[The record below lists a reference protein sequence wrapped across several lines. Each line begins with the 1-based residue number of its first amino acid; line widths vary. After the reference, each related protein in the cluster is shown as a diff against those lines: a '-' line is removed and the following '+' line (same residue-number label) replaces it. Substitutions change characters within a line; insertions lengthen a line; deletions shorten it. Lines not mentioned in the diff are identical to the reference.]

1 MNDLV
6 QIEKHEGG
14 GDQLPHE
21 PTCAISNFS
30 GQDRPTWDLYSTCI
44 HCGLCLNHCPTY
56 RVLGTEMDSPR
67 GRIYQVLQVDEG
79 RLPIAESFVTHID
92 RCLGCVA
99 CETACP
105 SGVQYGRI
113 VERAR
118 AQIETHYRRPAM
130 ERFVRWLFYEKLLK
144 DFHRLAQAARLLR
157 FYQQSPLQ
165 GWVRKSRL
173 LKLLGMEDVERL
185 SPHIDPEFFF
195 EEIGMLIPASG
206 EVRARVGFH
215 AGCIANVAFSRLN
228 YATIRL
234 LSMNGV
240 EVYVTPRQRC
250 CGALHSHAGYR
261 EDARKLAR
269 KNIDTFLDGS
279 QHYDAILTNAAGCGS
294 TLKEYDDLL
303 ADDPEYA
310 ERSREFTSKVK
321 DVTEFLA
328 GLGLREPQKKLSEK
342 VTYQDPCHLAH
353 AQKVRSAPRELL
365 KAVGAEIIELP
376 HWDQCCGSA
385 GTYNVAQNE
394 LSMKILDAK
403 MDDVRTVAASISTVV
418 TANVGCMLQ
427 LRAGMEKNGLN
438 LPVKHVIEVLNEC
451 YY

>member
-1 MNDLV
+1 MTDFV
-6 QIEKHEGG
+6 QIAKHEGG
-14 GDQLPHE
+14 TDNLPHE
-21 PTCAISNFS
+21 PTCPPSNFS
-30 GQDRPTWDLYSTCI
+30 AKDRPSWELYSTCI

-56 RVLGTEMDSPR
+56 RVLGVEMDSPR

-79 RLPIAESFVTHID
+79 RLPISDSFVTHID

-105 SGVQYGRI
+105 SGVEYGRI

-118 AQIETHYRRPAM
+118 AQIETHYRRPPLQ
-130 ERFVRWLFYEKLLK
+130 RFIRWVFYQKLLK
-144 DFHRLAQAARLLR
+144 DYHRLAQAARLIR
-157 FYQQSPLQ
+157 YYQNSWLQ
-165 GWVRKSRL
+165 RWTRKSGILR
-173 LKLLGMEDVERL
+173 LLGMEETERL
-185 SPHIDPEFFF
+185 APQIDTDFFF
-195 EEIGMLIPASG
+195 DEMGMLIPAAG
-206 EVRARVGFH
+206 ERRARVGFH

-261 EDARKLAR
+261 DDARAQAR
-269 KNIDTFLDGS
+269 RNIDTFLDSS
-279 QHYDAILTNAAGCGS
+279 QQYDAIITNAAGCGS

-303 ADDPEYA
+303 ADDPAYR
-310 ERSREFTSKVK
+310 ERAREFSTKVK
-321 DVTEFLA
+321 DATEFLA
-328 GLGLREPQKKLSEK
+328 TIGLRAPQNKCPDR
-342 VTYQDPCHLAH
+342 VTFQDPCHLAH
-353 AQKVRSAPRELL
+353 AQKVRQAPRDLL
-365 KAVGAEIIELP
+365 KAAGAEIVELP

-385 GTYNVAQNE
+385 GTYNITQNE

-403 MDDVRTVAASISTVV
+403 VEDVRTIADRIDLIV
-418 TANVGCMLQ
+418 TANVGCLIQM
-427 LRAGMEKNGLN
+427 RAGMEKSGLN
-438 LPVKHVIEVLNEC
+438 IPVKHVIEVLNEC